1 MRGGYYVGAM
11 DSYLF
16 NNVSLLS
23 FFLILTRSVN
33 AFAELPATLFSEH
46 GFDVSIHFKRVLL

>member
-23 FFLILTRSVN
+23 FFQILTRSVN
-33 AFAELPATLFSEH
+33 AFAELPATLVSGH